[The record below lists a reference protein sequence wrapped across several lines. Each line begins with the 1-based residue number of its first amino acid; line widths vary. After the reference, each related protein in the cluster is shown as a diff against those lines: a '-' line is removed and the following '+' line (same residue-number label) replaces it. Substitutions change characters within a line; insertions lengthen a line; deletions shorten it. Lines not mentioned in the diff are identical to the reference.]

1 MNYSRRRFVRTLFI
15 ASQAPLLG
23 RLAFADAPVDD
34 DDKQALHFV
43 VIGDWG
49 RRGRPDQRQVAAQMA
64 ATAQSLGAAFVISA
78 GDNFYDDGVAS
89 TDDPHWRQSFEDV
102 YQAPSLQAPW
112 YVVLGN
118 HDYHGNCQAQ
128 LDYAAAHPRWVMP
141 ARYYTQ
147 GRALG
152 PSSRLDLIFL
162 DTSPMVK
169 SYREGDQIEHPNLR
183 ANVLTQDFSAQLQWL
198 EQTLAESKADW
209 KIVVG
214 HHPIYSGGIHG
225 DQPELIEQ
233 VLPLLQRYRVPAYFC
248 GHDHDLQHLKAG
260 EVNLFVSGG
269 GSEHRANHDVP
280 QSQFGKS
287 SSGFMAVS
295 LGKDGL
301 MVRVIDDSGNQ
312 IYRTTILS

>member
-23 RLAFADAPVDD
+23 RLTVADAPGDD
-34 DDKQALHFV
+34 DGNQVLHFV

-49 RRGRPDQRQVAAQMA
+49 RRGRPDQQQVATQMA
-64 ATAQSLGAAFVISA
+64 ASAQSLGAAFVISA

-89 TDDPHWRQSFEDV
+89 TDDSHWRQSFEDV
-102 YQAPSLQAPW
+102 YDAPSLQTPW

-147 GRALG
+147 ARPLG
-152 PSSRLDLIFL
+152 SSVNLDLIFI
-162 DTSPMVK
+162 DTCPMVK
-169 SYREGDQIEHPNLR
+169 SYREGDQVENPNLR
-183 ANVLTQDFSAQLQWL
+183 ANVLTQDVSVQLQWL
-198 EQTLAESKADW
+198 EKTLSESKAGW

-225 DQPELIEQ
+225 DQPELIGQ
-233 VLPLLQRYRVPAYFC
+233 VLPLLQRYKVQAYFC
-248 GHDHDLQHLKAG
+248 GHDHDLQHLRAG
-260 EVNLFVSGG
+260 NVNLFVSGG
-269 GSEHRANHDVP
+269 GSEHRANHEVP

-295 LGKDGL
+295 LAKERM
-301 MVRVIDDSGNQ
+301 MVRVIDNAGTQ
-312 IYRTTILS
+312 IYRTTVLA